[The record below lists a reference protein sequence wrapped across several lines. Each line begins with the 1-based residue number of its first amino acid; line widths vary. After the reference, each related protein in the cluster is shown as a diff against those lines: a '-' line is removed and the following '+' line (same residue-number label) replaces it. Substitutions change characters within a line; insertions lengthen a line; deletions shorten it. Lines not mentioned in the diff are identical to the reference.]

1 MGLFL
6 DLTKPTIFGICA
18 PYAPLR
24 AHTPA
29 IRTLSVFVGSVAMD
43 FAPKLAKIGPVG
55 VENYQLTFR
64 FLILGAII
72 LWRALFSI
80 L

>member
-6 DLTKPTIFGICA
+6 DETQPAVMGICA

-24 AHTPA
+24 TRTPA
-29 IRTLSVFVGSVAMD
+29 IRTLNVFVGSVAMN
-43 FAPKLAKIGPVG
+43 FAPKLAKIGAV
-55 VENYQLTFR
+55 VAWND
-64 FLILGAII
+64 
-72 LWRALFSI
+72 LFT

>member
-1 MGLFL
+1 M
-6 DLTKPTIFGICA
+6 KMSR

-24 AHTPA
+24 ADTQP

-43 FAPKLAKIGPVG
+43 FAPKLAKIGGVG
-55 VENYQLTFR
+55 PENELFTF
-64 FLILGAII
+64 FFSSLGFRTRMAHI
-72 LWRALFSI
+72 FSI